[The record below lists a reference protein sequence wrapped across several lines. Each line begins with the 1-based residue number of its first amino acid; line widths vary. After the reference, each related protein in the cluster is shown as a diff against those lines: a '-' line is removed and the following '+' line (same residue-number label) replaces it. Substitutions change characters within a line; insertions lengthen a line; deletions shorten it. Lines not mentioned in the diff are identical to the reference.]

1 MSSDPA
7 FVVCLEQFCSRV
19 IDLLFLCLF
28 AGLVTTTSRRLDR
41 EKQDEHILEVRA
53 SPRHLLNIEKRWRH
67 FSVCPHQPL
76 RKEKT
81 NNTSV
86 HYISNVDSGAL
97 KLLQWGKERQDVLWH
112 FSLRLAESHRLPASQ
127 AHARKKEKNPLKK
140 FLPVLISGWGGR
152 VEGWGE
158 GGAKVGGM
166 WEILVTVPFVLS
178 HCSVSWMEQAGTGNR
193 HQLQQAGV

>member
-1 MSSDPA
+1 MD
-7 FVVCLEQFCSRV
+7 FLLICL
-19 IDLLFLCLF
+19 LT
-28 AGLVTTTSRRLDR
+28 GLVTTTSRKLDR
-41 EKQDEHILEVRA
+41 EQQDEHILEVRA
-53 SPRHLLNIEKRWRH
+53 SLRHLLTQRREKVKALQC
-67 FSVCPHQPL
+67 FSVL
-76 RKEKT
+76 SNSWAKKKNT
-81 NNTSV
+81 NTPA
-86 HYISNVDSGAL
+86 HCISNVDSGAL
-97 KLLQWGKERQDVLWH
+97 KLLQWGKQRQDVLWL

-152 VEGWGE
+152 VEGWGG
-158 GGAKVGGM
+158 GGAAEVGGM